1 MPRVTEVRCMD
12 DRSLALVFD
21 DGASGVVD
29 VEQLTRFEGLYG
41 PLRNATVFRAACL
54 DEHKGTVQWP
64 NGADLDPE
72 VLHCLVTGRP
82 LPSRE
87 DSESEAF

>member
-1 MPRVTEVRCMD
+1 MHRVTEVHCVD
-12 DRSLALVFD
+12 DHSLALVFD

-41 PLRNATVFRAACL
+41 PLRNSTVFLAARL
-54 DEHKGTVQWP
+54 DEHRGTVHWP

-82 LPSRE
+82 LPAPE
-87 DSESEAF
+87 DSGSEAY